1 MNKMLITLLLILLIV
16 VVIVLRKYFMLQN
29 KVEKQQQEL
38 DIATRYIQQLNQK
51 LRSIPREKVNQ
62 ASDPDKIRD
71 LLDGYLKEKR
81 IEDKIPA
88 IDKISQQKKE
98 KRFIPDLIPV
108 KRNFALSQKFSEKHK
123 AVDFA
128 APTGTEVVASAAGE
142 ILSVYYDEYLGNV
155 VIIDHLNEYATL
167 YAHLATSIY
176 EAKTFVEKGETIALV
191 GNTGNSTA
199 PHLHFEVLIDGE
211 NIDPEKIL
219 NIK

>member
-1 MNKMLITLLLILLIV
+1 MNKILIALVLILLII
-16 VVIVLRKYFMLQN
+16 VVIVLYRYFILQN

-38 DIATRYIQQLNQK
+38 DVATRYIQQLNQK
-51 LRSIPREKVNQ
+51 LRSIPREKIDQ
-62 ASDPDKIRD
+62 TSDPDKIRD

-81 IEDKIPA
+81 IEDKMPA
-88 IDKISQQKKE
+88 LDKVSSKKNE

-108 KRNFALSQKFSEKHK
+108 QRNFALSQKFSEKHK
-123 AVDFA
+123 AIDFA
-128 APTGTEVVASAAGE
+128 APTGTEVIASAAGE

-155 VIIDHLNEYATL
+155 MIIDHLNEYATL

-199 PHLHFEVLIDGE
+199 PHLHFEVLVNGE

>member
-1 MNKMLITLLLILLIV
+1 MVIIGIGFIILALAQPQWG
-16 VVIVLRKYFMLQN
+16 F
-29 KVEKQQQEL
+29 EGEE
-38 DIATRYIQQLNQK
+38 LNQEGVDIIIAIDVSNSMLAGDIK
-51 LRSIPREKVNQ
+51 PNRLERAKR
-62 ASDPDKIRD
+62 KIAD
-71 LLDGYLKEKR
+71 LLQMMEGDRIGLVAFAGTSYLQGPLTLDYSAAE
-81 IEDKIPA
+81 IFLDA
-88 IDKISQQKKE
+88 IDT
-98 KRFIPDLIPV
+98 DLIPV
-108 KRNFALSQKFSEKHK
+108 QGNFALSQKFSEKHK

-142 ILSVYYDEYLGNV
+142 ILSVYYDKYFGNV
-155 VIIDHLNEYATL
+155 MIVDHLNEYATL

-199 PHLHFEVLIDGE
+199 PHLHFEILVNGE

>member
-1 MNKMLITLLLILLIV
+1 MNKILIALVLILLIT
-16 VVIVLRKYFMLQN
+16 VVIVLPKYFSLQN

-38 DIATRYIQQLNQK
+38 DVATRYIQQLNQK
-51 LRSIPREKVNQ
+51 LRSIPQEKLNQ
-62 ASDPDKIRD
+62 TGDPDKIRD

-88 IDKISQQKKE
+88 INEISQQKNE
-98 KRFIPDLIPV
+98 KRFIPDLIPI
-108 KRNFALSQKFSEKHK
+108 RGNFAISQKFSVKHK

-142 ILSVYYDEYLGNV
+142 ILSVYYDKYFGNV
-155 VIIDHLNEYATL
+155 MIIDHLNEYATL
-167 YAHLATSIY
+167 YAHLATTIY

-199 PHLHFEVLIDGE
+199 PHLHFEILVNGE

>member
-1 MNKMLITLLLILLIV
+1 MNKILIVLVLILLVI
-16 VVIVLRKYFMLQN
+16 VVIVLPKYFIIQN

-38 DIATRYIQQLNQK
+38 DVATKYIQQLNQK
-51 LRSIPREKVNQ
+51 LRSIPQEKLKQ
-62 ASDPDKIRD
+62 TSDPDKIRD

-81 IEDKIPA
+81 IEDKIPVL
-88 IDKISQQKKE
+88 DKISQQKDE
-98 KRFIPDLIPV
+98 KRFIPDLVPV
-108 KRNFALSQKFSEKHK
+108 QGNFALSQKFSEKHK

-142 ILSVYYDEYLGNV
+142 ILSVYYDKYFGNV
-155 VIIDHLNEYATL
+155 MIIDHLNEYATL

-199 PHLHFEVLIDGE
+199 PHLHFEILVNGE

>member
-1 MNKMLITLLLILLIV
+1 MNKILIALVLILLII
-16 VVIVLRKYFMLQN
+16 VVIVLYRYFMLQN

-38 DIATRYIQQLNQK
+38 DVATRYIQQLNQK
-51 LRSIPREKVNQ
+51 LRSIPREKIDQ
-62 ASDPDKIRD
+62 TSDPDKIRD

-81 IEDKIPA
+81 IEDKMPA
-88 IDKISQQKKE
+88 LDKVSSKKNE

-108 KRNFALSQKFSEKHK
+108 QRNFALSQKFSEKHK

-128 APTGTEVVASAAGE
+128 APTGTEVIASAAGE

-155 VIIDHLNEYATL
+155 MIIDHLNEYATL

-199 PHLHFEVLIDGE
+199 PHLHFEVLVNGE